1 VAATPLAGRQPAIP
15 AYEYGRAPHAM
26 FDAAF
31 GDASATA
38 EADAAQTSVATKK
51 TTWRGVTASG
61 GAERCH
67 PGHRRVRRRF
77 GSLQ

>member
-1 VAATPLAGRQPAIP
+1 
-15 AYEYGRAPHAM
+15 M

-31 GDASATA
+31 GDANATA

-61 GAERCH
+61 GCGTVSPRSS
-67 PGHRRVRRRF
+67 PGAPKVRIPPMRDMT
-77 GSLQ
+77 